1 MLLRKAAK
9 VFHRNSPFQA
19 NVMSESPFPA
29 RHGTLSRALAHLDL
43 HALAIVPGASLTYLT
58 GLDFHLSERPT
69 VAFFR
74 QNGPPV
80 FVVPELE
87 EGKLDGFPV
96 DICVCTYGED
106 PSIWPEA
113 FREAAR
119 AGGLDGQRIGIES
132 GSMRVLELRMLQKAM
147 PGSAYPDGHEAIAAM
162 RMCKDAH
169 EIERMRRAVQVAEDA
184 MQHTLSAIEPGITE
198 REAASC
204 LTARLLD
211 TGCAPELP
219 FPPIVAFGSS
229 SANPHA
235 VPSNRALCPGELV
248 LCDWGANVEG
258 YFSDMTRMFT
268 YGDPGNDIRHIVE
281 VVDHARQAAEQ
292 IAGPGVPASEVD
304 RAARA
309 VIEEAGFGERFMHR
323 TGHGVGL
330 DIHEA
335 PYIRSGNPILL
346 RSGMTFTIEPGI
358 YLDGVAGARI
368 EDIVAVTENGVDS
381 LNTLPHE
388 LVDIAAR

>member
-1 MLLRKAAK
+1 
-9 VFHRNSPFQA
+9 
-19 NVMSESPFPA
+19 MSEFPFPA
-29 RHGTLSRALAHLDL
+29 RQCALARELARLDL
-43 HALAIVPGASLTYLT
+43 HALAVVPGASLMYLT

-74 QNGPPV
+74 QHGAPV
-80 FVVPELE
+80 FVIPELE
-87 EGKLDGFPV
+87 EGKLDGFPM
-96 DICVCTYGED
+96 DMCVCTYGED

-132 GSMRVLELRMLQKAM
+132 GSMRVLELRMLREAM
-147 PGSAYPDGHEAIAAM
+147 PESAYPDGHEALAAL
-162 RMCKDAH
+162 RICKDAH
-169 EIERMRRAVQVAEDA
+169 EIEKMRSAVQVAEDA
-184 MQHTLSAIEPGITE
+184 MRQTLSFMEPGITE

-211 TGCAPELP
+211 AGCAPELP
-219 FPPIVAFGSS
+219 FPPIVAFGPS

-235 VPSNRALCPGELV
+235 VPGNRTLCSGDLV

-258 YFSDMTRMFT
+258 YFSDMTRMFA

-281 VVDHARQAAEQ
+281 VVEHAREAAEKT
-292 IAGPGVPASEVD
+292 AGPGIPALEVD
-304 RAARA
+304 RAART

-330 DIHEA
+330 EIHEA
-335 PYIRSGNPILL
+335 PYIRDGNPMLL
-346 RSGMTFTIEPGI
+346 RPGMTFTIEPGI

-368 EDIVAVTENGVDS
+368 EDIVAVTEDGVDT
-381 LNTLPHE
+381 LTTLPHE

>member
-1 MLLRKAAK
+1 
-9 VFHRNSPFQA
+9 
-19 NVMSESPFPA
+19 MSESPFPA
-29 RHGTLSRALAHLDL
+29 RQCALSRELARLDL
-43 HALAIVPGASLTYLT
+43 HALAVVPGASLTYLT

-74 QNGPPV
+74 QHGAPV
-80 FVVPELE
+80 FVIPELE
-87 EGKLDGFPV
+87 GGKLDGFPM

-119 AGGLDGQRIGIES
+119 AGGLDGRRIGIES
-132 GSMRVLELRMLQKAM
+132 GSMRVLELRMLQEAM
-147 PGSAYPDGHEAIAAM
+147 PESTYPDGHEALTALRI
-162 RMCKDAH
+162 CKDAH
-169 EIERMRRAVQVAEDA
+169 EIEKMRRAIRVAEGA
-184 MQHTLSAIEPGITE
+184 MRHTLSAIEPGITE
-198 REAASC
+198 REVASR

-219 FPPIVAFGSS
+219 FAPIVAFGPF

-235 VPSNRALCPGELV
+235 VPGNRTLRSGDLV

-258 YFSDMTRMFT
+258 YFSDMTRMFS

-281 VVDHARQAAEQ
+281 VVEDARYAAEQ
-292 IAGPGVPASEVD
+292 IAGPGVSASDVD

-309 VIEEAGFGERFMHR
+309 VIEKAGFGERFVHR

-330 DIHEA
+330 EIHEA
-335 PYIRSGNPILL
+335 PYIREGNPMLL
-346 RSGMTFTIEPGI
+346 RPGMTFTIEPGI

-368 EDIVAVTENGVDS
+368 EDIVAVTEDGVDT
-381 LNTLPHE
+381 LTTLPRE

>member
-1 MLLRKAAK
+1 
-9 VFHRNSPFQA
+9 
-19 NVMSESPFPA
+19 MSESPFPA
-29 RHGTLSRALAHLDL
+29 RQCALARELAGLDL
-43 HALAIVPGASLTYLT
+43 HALAVVPGASLMYLT

-74 QNGPPV
+74 QHGAPV
-80 FVVPELE
+80 FVIPELE
-87 EGKLDGFPV
+87 EGKLDGFPM

-119 AGGLDGQRIGIES
+119 AGGLDGQRIGIEF
-132 GSMRVLELRMLQKAM
+132 GSMRVLELRMLEGAM
-147 PGSAYPDGHEAIAAM
+147 PGSTYPDGHEALAAL
-162 RMCKDAH
+162 RICKDAH
-169 EIERMRRAVQVAEDA
+169 DIEKMRSAVQVAEDA
-184 MQHTLSAIEPGITE
+184 MWHTLSAIAPGITE
-198 REAASC
+198 REAASR

-211 TGCAPELP
+211 AGCAPEIP
-219 FPPIVAFGSS
+219 FPPIVAFGPS

-235 VPSNRALCPGELV
+235 TPDDRALRSGELI

-268 YGDPGNDIRHIVE
+268 YGDPGNDARHIVE
-281 VVDHARQAAEQ
+281 VVGHARQAAAQ
-292 IAGPGVPASEVD
+292 TAGPGVPASEVD

-309 VIEEAGFGERFMHR
+309 VIEKAGFGERFVHR

-330 DIHEA
+330 EIHEA
-335 PYIRSGNPILL
+335 PYIRDGNPMLL
-346 RSGMTFTIEPGI
+346 RPGMTFTIEPGI

-368 EDIVAVTENGVDS
+368 EDIVAVTEDGVDT
-381 LNTLPHE
+381 LTTLPRE
-388 LVDIAAR
+388 LVDISAR